1 MGLPLSWQIVF
12 NALLWLGDAGTDCS
26 SYMCIFLSVILFL
39 CQQNQDGTKREGTI
53 SFVSMCEMHHRNCCG
68 RIYRHELVDGEV
80 REAFFFFSDANCI
93 VIFLW
98 IFGVSKRKLFL
109 VGIPIWQNCL
119 PEFRNWRFLAVPL
132 MIVLKK
138 DL

>member
-1 MGLPLSWQIVF
+1 MGQNVGEQLRSFQCVKCTIKTV
-12 NALLWLGDAGTDCS
+12 AGGFT
-26 SYMCIFLSVILFL
+26 
-39 CQQNQDGTKREGTI
+39 GTNWWMEKCERHF
-53 SFVSMCEMHHRNCCG
+53 FV
-68 RIYRHELVDGEV
+68 
-80 REAFFFFSDANCI
+80 FSDANCI

-98 IFGVSKRKLFL
+98 IFGVAKRKLFL
-109 VGIPIWQNCL
+109 VGIPIWRNCL